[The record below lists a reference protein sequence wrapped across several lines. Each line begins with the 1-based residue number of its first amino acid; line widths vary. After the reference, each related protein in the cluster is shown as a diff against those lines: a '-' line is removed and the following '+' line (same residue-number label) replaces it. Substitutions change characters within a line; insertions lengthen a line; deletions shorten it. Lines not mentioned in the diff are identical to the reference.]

1 MAQNLCLALRSE
13 GIATSFT
20 TLLVAA
26 EPAVKA
32 LLEIPH
38 EYSTACHVAAGFPAH
53 PFPTRLR
60 RAPVSDIAFID
71 RFGVP
76 MWPDRV

>member
-1 MAQNLCLALRSE
+1 
-13 GIATSFT
+13 
-20 TLLVAA
+20 V
-26 EPAVKA
+26 
-32 LLEIPH
+32 
-38 EYSTACHVAAGFPAH
+38 H

-76 MWPDRV
+76 MWPDRA